1 MQDNTLCRL
10 ILISQRY
17 AKQLNINFTPRT
29 HLIFIHVYRISIR
42 IKKKKNHSIVLR
54 LISNIFLI
62 CHLLKGK
69 NIFKK
74 KKITNQRTKKNY
86 RFLE

>member
-42 IKKKKNHSIVLR
+42 IKKKKPFDSFTTHFKHFFNLSPIKRQKH
-54 LISNIFLI
+54 FQKKK
-62 CHLLKGK
+62 LKLQTKGQ
-69 NIFKK
+69 
-74 KKITNQRTKKNY
+74 KKITD
-86 RFLE
+86 F